1 MGGACD
7 THRYE
12 VMGIAAPQRN
22 AARHILHGQS
32 LAQDQRRM
40 ITDFS
45 WV

>member
-12 VMGIAAPQRN
+12 VLGIIALQRDAAC
-22 AARHILHGQS
+22 HILHGQS
-32 LAQDQRRM
+32 LARGQRRM